1 MPLSAEVMLVSSSS
15 GGTRKLQYSLFSELL
30 FKFNRLNFYLPTRN
44 LFFFFMFSPILKYLL
59 KLSHNF
65 KLILMSV
72 LLCIEMLQLGVG
84 YY

>member
-1 MPLSAEVMLVSSSS
+1 MPLSAEVMLVSPSS

-44 LFFFFMFSPILKYLL
+44 LFFMFSPILNYLL